1 MIILEPISTAQTI
14 TILPREPL
22 SGLSSFTVDLREDG
36 TGIEYSYSGL
46 SFSSNGE
53 YTDISLP
60 AITTF
65 KEGTMYFLEI
75 FGTSNSEVELIYRDK
90 IYITSQL
97 DFEKKHTVT
106 SNRYVSYDTDDN
118 RYII

>member
-1 MIILEPISTAQTI
+1 MIILQPIDTVQAIS
-14 TILPREPL
+14 ILPREAL
-22 SGLSSFTVDLREDG
+22 ADFSEFTVKLEEDG
-36 TGIEYSYSGL
+36 THIESSYSGL
-46 SFSSNGE
+46 SFSLNGE

-65 KEGTMYFLEI
+65 TEGTMYFLEI
-75 FGTSNSEVELIYRDK
+75 SGVKNSETKLIYRDK

-106 SNRYVSYDTDDN
+106 SGRYTQELDSDN